1 MCSLSPVFKKA
12 VILVYRENNK
22 LKKKMVSIVSMALIY
37 SHMPQMVGNLAFI
50 LFSPM
55 WHSSCYDQTNHR
67 SALSHGD
74 LDPFKFRWL
83 IPLSALQVRLGNTAG
98 KRLAH
103 CHIVPTKSLTKY
115 IH

>member
-1 MCSLSPVFKKA
+1 MFKKA

-22 LKKKMVSIVSMALIY
+22 LKKKMVSLVSVSLIY
-37 SHMPQMVGNLAFI
+37 ISCATNGVSGVKRGIFPLPSMRDI
-50 LFSPM
+50 L
-55 WHSSCYDQTNHR
+55 CDNQTNPR

-74 LDPFKFRWL
+74 PDPFKFRWL

-98 KRLAH
+98 TRPAH
-103 CHIVPTKSLTKY
+103 CHIIHTKSLTKY